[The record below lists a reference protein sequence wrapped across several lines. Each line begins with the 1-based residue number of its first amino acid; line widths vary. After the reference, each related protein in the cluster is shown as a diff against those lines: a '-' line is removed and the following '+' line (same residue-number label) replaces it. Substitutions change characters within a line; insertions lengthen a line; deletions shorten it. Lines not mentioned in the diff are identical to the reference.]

1 MVSEPD
7 RVKEGRSRP
16 AHLSS
21 VVRFNTPVI
30 LFVTVCA
37 ADRLV
42 NTFATPFMHSL
53 LVDAWK
59 SATSHKVGAYVLMPD
74 HIHLFCAPTSLE
86 AENVAKWVRYW
97 KSLVTRT
104 ARGRPAGGD
113 LRSTGGASVRLPNSK
128 DDQTLVPPALRPDLR
143 SVGGASVSLPK
154 SKDEQTLVP
163 PALWTGLRSEA
174 QKAPIFQRDCWDT
187 QLRRGENYHEKWE
200 YVRNNP
206 VRLGWVAVANEWP
219 FGGVLNDL
227 LW

>member
-1 MVSEPD
+1 MVSNPD
-7 RVKEGRSRP
+7 RIKEGRSHP
-16 AHLSS
+16 AHLPS

-30 LFVTVCA
+30 FFVTVCA
-37 ADRLV
+37 ADRLA
-42 NTFATPFMHSL
+42 NTFATPLMHRHV
-53 LVDAWK
+53 VDAWE

-74 HIHLFCAPTSLE
+74 HIHLFCAPTSPE

-97 KSLVTRT
+97 KSLVTR
-104 ARGRPAGGD
+104 AIRGRPAGGARSED
-113 LRSTGGASVRLPNSK
+113 ERTLVPPVLRPDSRGDGGASVRLPESE
-128 DDQTLVPPALRPDLR
+128 
-143 SVGGASVSLPK
+143 
-154 SKDEQTLVP
+154 DEQTLVP
-163 PALWTGLRSEA
+163 PVLRPGLRS
-174 QKAPIFQRDCWDT
+174 KAHESPIFQRDCWDT

>member
-1 MVSEPD
+1 MVSNPD
-7 RVKEGRSRP
+7 RIKEGRSHP
-16 AHLSS
+16 AHLPS

-30 LFVTVCA
+30 FFVTVCA
-37 ADRLV
+37 ADRLA
-42 NTFATPFMHSL
+42 NTFATPLMHRHV
-53 LVDAWK
+53 VDAWE

-74 HIHLFCAPTSLE
+74 HIHLFCAPTSPE

-97 KSLVTRT
+97 KSLVTR
-104 ARGRPAGGD
+104 AIRGRPAGGARSED
-113 LRSTGGASVRLPNSK
+113 ERTPVPPVLRPDSRSDGGASVRLPGSE
-128 DDQTLVPPALRPDLR
+128 DERTLAPPVLRP
-143 SVGGASVSLPK
+143 
-154 SKDEQTLVP
+154 
-163 PALWTGLRSEA
+163 GLRS
-174 QKAPIFQRDCWDT
+174 KAHESPIFQRDCWDT

>member
-1 MVSEPD
+1 MVSNPD
-7 RVKEGRSRP
+7 RIKEGRSHP
-16 AHLSS
+16 AHLPS

-30 LFVTVCA
+30 FFVTVCA
-37 ADRLV
+37 ADRLA
-42 NTFATPFMHSL
+42 NTFATPLMHRH
-53 LVDAWK
+53 LVDAWE

-74 HIHLFCAPTSLE
+74 HIHLFCAPTSPE

-97 KSLVTRT
+97 KSLVTR
-104 ARGRPAGGD
+104 AIRGRPAGGARSMD
-113 LRSTGGASVRLPNSK
+113 ERTPVPPVLRPDSRSDGGASVRLPGSE
-128 DDQTLVPPALRPDLR
+128 DERTLAPPVLRP
-143 SVGGASVSLPK
+143 
-154 SKDEQTLVP
+154 
-163 PALWTGLRSEA
+163 GLRS
-174 QKAPIFQRDCWDT
+174 KAHESPIFQRDCWDT

>member
-1 MVSEPD
+1 MVSNPD
-7 RVKEGRSRP
+7 RIKEGRSHP
-16 AHLSS
+16 AHLPS

-30 LFVTVCA
+30 FFVTVCA
-37 ADRLV
+37 ADRLA
-42 NTFATPFMHSL
+42 NTFATPLMHRHV
-53 LVDAWK
+53 VDAWE

-74 HIHLFCAPTSLE
+74 HIHLFCAPTSPE

-97 KSLVTRT
+97 KSLVTR
-104 ARGRPAGGD
+104 AIRGRPAGGA
-113 LRSTGGASVRLPNSK
+113 RSEDER
-128 DDQTLVPPALRPDLR
+128 TLVPPVLRP
-143 SVGGASVSLPK
+143 
-154 SKDEQTLVP
+154 
-163 PALWTGLRSEA
+163 GLRS
-174 QKAPIFQRDCWDT
+174 KAHESPILQRDCWDT

>member
-1 MVSEPD
+1 MVSNPD
-7 RVKEGRSRP
+7 KIKEGRSHP
-16 AHLSS
+16 AHLPS

-30 LFVTVCA
+30 FFVTVCA
-37 ADRLV
+37 ADRLA
-42 NTFATPFMHSL
+42 NTFATPLMHRHV
-53 LVDAWK
+53 VDAWE

-74 HIHLFCAPTSLE
+74 HIHLFCAPTSPE

-97 KSLVTRT
+97 KSLVTR
-104 ARGRPAGGD
+104 AIRGRPAGGARSED
-113 LRSTGGASVRLPNSK
+113 EQTLVPPVLRPDSRSVGGASVRLPGSE
-128 DDQTLVPPALRPDLR
+128 DERTLVPPVLRP
-143 SVGGASVSLPK
+143 
-154 SKDEQTLVP
+154 
-163 PALWTGLRSEA
+163 GLRS
-174 QKAPIFQRDCWDT
+174 KAHESPIFQRDCWDT

>member
-1 MVSEPD
+1 MVSNPD
-7 RVKEGRSRP
+7 RIKEGRSHP
-16 AHLSS
+16 AHLPS

-30 LFVTVCA
+30 FFVTVCA
-37 ADRLV
+37 ADRLA
-42 NTFATPFMHSL
+42 NTFATPLMHRHV
-53 LVDAWK
+53 VDAWE

-74 HIHLFCAPTSLE
+74 HIHLFCAPTSPE

-97 KSLVTRT
+97 KSLVTR
-104 ARGRPAGGD
+104 AIRGRPAGGARSED
-113 LRSTGGASVRLPNSK
+113 ERTLVPPVLRPDSRSDGGASVRLPGSE
-128 DDQTLVPPALRPDLR
+128 
-143 SVGGASVSLPK
+143 
-154 SKDEQTLVP
+154 DEQTLVP
-163 PALWTGLRSEA
+163 PVLRPGLRS
-174 QKAPIFQRDCWDT
+174 KAHESPIFQRDCWDT

>member
-1 MVSEPD
+1 MVSNPD
-7 RVKEGRSRP
+7 RIKEGRSHP
-16 AHLSS
+16 AHLPS

-30 LFVTVCA
+30 FFVTVCA
-37 ADRLV
+37 ADRLA
-42 NTFATPFMHSL
+42 NTVATPLMHRHV
-53 LVDAWK
+53 VDAWE

-74 HIHLFCAPTSLE
+74 HIHLFCAPTSPE

-97 KSLVTRT
+97 KSLVTR
-104 ARGRPAGGD
+104 AIRGRPAGGARSED
-113 LRSTGGASVRLPNSK
+113 ERTLVPPVLRPDSRSDGGASVRLPGSE
-128 DDQTLVPPALRPDLR
+128 DERTLVPPVLR
-143 SVGGASVSLPK
+143 S
-154 SKDEQTLVP
+154 
-163 PALWTGLRSEA
+163 GLRS
-174 QKAPIFQRDCWDT
+174 KAHESPIFQRDCWDT